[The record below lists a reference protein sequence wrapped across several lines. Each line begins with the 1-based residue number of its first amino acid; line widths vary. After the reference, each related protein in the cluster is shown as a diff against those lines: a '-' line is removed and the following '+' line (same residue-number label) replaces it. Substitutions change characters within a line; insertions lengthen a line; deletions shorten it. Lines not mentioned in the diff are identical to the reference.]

1 MVCENLFCIYQQEG
15 ECLLEEIQLDRAGV
29 CTSCIYP
36 SFDEDFLRK
45 EKSKLL
51 QKYNENE

>member
-15 ECLLEEIQLDRAGV
+15 ECLLHEIQLDRAGV

-36 SFDEDFLRK
+36 NIDQTYLK
-45 EKSKLL
+45 QEKLKLL
-51 QKYNENE
+51 QKYQQED

>member
-36 SFDEDFLRK
+36 SIDQTYLK
-45 EKSKLL
+45 QEKLKLL
-51 QKYNENE
+51 QKYQQEE